1 VQFKTAMKMVDA
13 ISKLTNEHIEKHKK
27 NSSDDKEDK
36 DFVDFYLDQVKNTTD
51 PTSSFY
57 GHAGETSLV
66 ATMLDLFLAG
76 TETTSSTLLW
86 GILFMMQH
94 PDVQER
100 VQEEL
105 DTVLGNRATASLDEK
120 TRLPYTCA
128 VILEISRKAS
138 LVPVIGH
145 TTTVNCEFE
154 GYKIPAGTIVM
165 GNLIGIHHD
174 ERFWTKPD
182 VFDPERF

>member
-1 VQFKTAMKMVDA
+1 
-13 ISKLTNEHIEKHKK
+13 
-27 NSSDDKEDK
+27 
-36 DFVDFYLDQVKNTTD
+36 
-51 PTSSFY
+51 
-57 GHAGETSLV
+57 
-66 ATMLDLFLAG
+66 
-76 TETTSSTLLW
+76 
-86 GILFMMQH
+86 MQH

-120 TRLPYTCA
+120 TRLPFTCA

-182 VFDPERF
+182 VFDPDRFFDKDNNACLNSPNLVPFSVGKRYCLGQSLAEKELFLFFFTWMMKRRLQAKLGSVQYTSRFFMC